1 MPDDIQLLPSMTAV
15 QIAAWCQLHGMM
27 VSINYTT
34 GQDGCLVPLISARR
48 ELDPEHVPMFLR
60 RQAE

>member
-1 MPDDIQLLPSMTAV
+1 MPDVHLLPSMTAV
-15 QIAAWCQLHGMM
+15 QIAAWCQQHGMM

-48 ELDPEHVPMFLR
+48 EVDPAHVPAFLR

>member
-15 QIAAWCQLHGMM
+15 QIAAWCQLHGMS
-27 VSINYTT
+27 VSIDYTT
-34 GQDGCLVPLISARR
+34 GGDGCLVPLISARR

-60 RQAE
+60 RQAD